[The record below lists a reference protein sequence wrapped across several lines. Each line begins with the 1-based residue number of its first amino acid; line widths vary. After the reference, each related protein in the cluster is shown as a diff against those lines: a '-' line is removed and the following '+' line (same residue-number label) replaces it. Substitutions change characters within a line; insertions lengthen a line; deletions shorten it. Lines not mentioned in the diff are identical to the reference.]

1 VSARRITARDVAP
14 VLAFLWG
21 LVVGLTVRAHGQ
33 VPSTVHLRNGQVTST
48 IVRNPSPVETLT
60 VAIELRERFV
70 AGGTVT
76 VGRRIDALVAPA
88 TFVLAPDETQTVR
101 LRLRE
106 RVAPGVVL
114 GLVTTFAPASVDAA
128 APGSDT
134 APVARLVLVTRLV
147 SKVRVVP

>member
-33 VPSTVHLRNGQVTST
+33 VPSTLDVRAGQVTST

-70 AGGTVT
+70 AGGAVT
-76 VGRRIDALVAPA
+76 VGRRIDALVSPA
-88 TFVLAPDETQTVR
+88 TFVLAPGETQTVR

-106 RVAPGVVL
+106 PVASGTVLAFVV
-114 GLVTTFAPASVDAA
+114 TFTPTFADAP

-134 APVARLVLVTRLV
+134 APVARLVLVTRLI
-147 SKVRVVP
+147 SKVLVAP

>member
-1 VSARRITARDVAP
+1 VSARLRARDVAP
-14 VLAFLWG
+14 VLTFLWG
-21 LVVGLTVRAHGQ
+21 MLVGLTVRAHGQ
-33 VPSTVHLRNGQVTST
+33 VPSTLDVRVGRVTST

-76 VGRRIDALVAPA
+76 VGRRVDALVSPA
-88 TFVLAPDETQTVR
+88 TFVLAPGETQTVR

-106 RVAPGVVL
+106 PVAPGTVL
-114 GLVTTFAPASVDAA
+114 GLVVTFTPTSVDAA

-134 APVARLVLVTRLV
+134 VPIARLVLVTRLIT
-147 SKVRVVP
+147 KVRVAP